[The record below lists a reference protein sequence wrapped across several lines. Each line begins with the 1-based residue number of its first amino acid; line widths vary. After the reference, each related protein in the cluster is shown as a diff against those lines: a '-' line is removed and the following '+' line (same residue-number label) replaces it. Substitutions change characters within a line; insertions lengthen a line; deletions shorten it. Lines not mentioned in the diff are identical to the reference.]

1 MSCDFR
7 IHALSRADIVA
18 ADFSNLQI
26 FSRFRRHPGFSVAE
40 QMTIFRHELL
50 EALAENGACEALCL
64 EDRIVAVVAVRLLA
78 WDSDHFGLP
87 MARMHI
93 AAADTATVGAI
104 SELVG
109 SVAAQFR
116 QHSAAQHFSLEVD
129 IDDYSCLNG
138 ALGAG
143 FQIMDVKRTYCARK
157 LREDIDFIRLSSRVR
172 PFREEDRE
180 AVRALVAQVDFVS
193 RFSRDGTL
201 DADRA
206 RALYQRWF
214 ESLLREADSSVIALV
229 FQRAGKVAAC
239 GVIEEADLS
248 RYGVSRRLFSG
259 GLYASGLSGAGGYIP
274 VMHAL
279 TTEAARRHGIVDTTV
294 SLNNTAP
301 CRVLESFRSY
311 SGTVTRYALRL
322 YLA

>member
-1 MSCDFR
+1 MNRDLH
-7 IHALSRADIVA
+7 INALNQADIVA
-18 ADFSNLQI
+18 ADFSGLQL
-26 FSRFRRHPGFSVAE
+26 FSRFRRHPGFSVAD
-40 QMTIFRHELL
+40 QLTIFRHELL
-50 EALAENGACEALCL
+50 EALDQHGFCEALFL
-64 EDRIVAVVAVRLLA
+64 EDRIIAVVAVRLLS

-93 AAADTATVGAI
+93 AAAETATADAI
-104 SELVG
+104 SELVN
-109 SVAAQFR
+109 SAAAQFR
-116 QHSAAQHFSLEVD
+116 RRSAAQHYSLEVD

-143 FQIMDVKRTYCARK
+143 FQVMDLKRTYCARR

-172 PFREEDRE
+172 PFREEDRD

-193 RFSRDGTL
+193 RFSRDCTL
-201 DADRA
+201 DGDRA
-206 RALYQRWF
+206 RTLYQRWF
-214 ESLLREADSSVIALV
+214 ERLLREGDSAVIALV

-239 GVIEEADLS
+239 GVIEETDLF
-248 RYGVSRRLFSG
+248 RYGVSKRFFSG
-259 GLYASGLSGAGGYIP
+259 GLYASASSGAGGYIP

>member
-1 MSCDFR
+1 MRSDLR
-7 IHALSRADIVA
+7 INALNSADIVA
-18 ADFSNLQI
+18 ADFSSLQI
-26 FSRFRRHPGFSVAE
+26 FSRFRRHPGFSAAD
-40 QMTIFRHELL
+40 QLTIFRHELT
-50 EALAENGACEALCL
+50 EALDQGGACRALFL
-64 EDRIVAVVAVRLLA
+64 DGRIVAVLSVRQLN
-78 WDSDHFGLP
+78 WDSEHFGLP
-87 MARMHI
+87 MARMQI
-93 AAADTATVGAI
+93 AAADAVPVDAI
-104 SELVG
+104 AELVG
-109 SVAAQFR
+109 NAAVQFR
-116 QHSAAQHFSLEVD
+116 QHARHYSLEVD

-138 ALGAG
+138 ALTAG
-143 FQIMDVKRTYCARK
+143 FQVMDLKRTYCAQR

-172 PFREEDRE
+172 PFREEDRD

-193 RFSRDGTL
+193 RFSRDNTL
-201 DADRA
+201 DGERS

-214 ESLLREADSSVIALV
+214 ESLLKEGESSVIALV

-239 GVIEEADLS
+239 GVIEETDLS

-259 GLYASGLSGAGGYIP
+259 GLYASGSSGAGGYIP

>member
-1 MSCDFR
+1 MSHDLR
-7 IHALSRADIVA
+7 INALNSADIVA
-18 ADFSNLQI
+18 ADFSGLQL
-26 FSRFRRHPGFSVAE
+26 FSRFRRHPGFSTE
-40 QMTIFRHELL
+40 DQLTIFRHELL
-50 EALAENGACEALCL
+50 EALDQEGACEALFL
-64 EDRIVAVVAVRLLA
+64 EDRIVAVLAVRPLR

-87 MARMHI
+87 MARMQI
-93 AAADTATVGAI
+93 AAADTTPVSAI
-104 SELVG
+104 AELV
-109 SVAAQFR
+109 SRSAAQFR
-116 QHSAAQHFSLEVD
+116 KNSAVRHYSLEVD
-129 IDDYSCLNG
+129 IDDYCCLNG

-143 FQIMDVKRTYCARK
+143 FQVMDLKRTYCARK
-157 LREDIDFIRLSSRVR
+157 LRDDIDFIRLSSRVR
-172 PFREEDRE
+172 PFREEDRD

-193 RFSRDGTL
+193 RFSRDNTL
-201 DADRA
+201 DGERA
-206 RALYQRWF
+206 RVLYQRWF
-214 ESLLREADSSVIALV
+214 ESLLKEADSSVIALV

-239 GVIEEADLS
+239 GVIEETDLS
-248 RYGVSRRLFSG
+248 RYGVQKRFFSG
-259 GLYASGLSGAGGYIP
+259 GLYASGSSGAGGYIP